1 MHNLWGCRL
10 ARPESRKIERAEA
23 FQLEKL
29 ENEPNRKKP
38 TRQLE
43 IQKFLPRRWKW
54 MKSLRLSEGILGY
67 RSMDWFYQWTDL

>member
-29 ENEPNRKKP
+29 ENEPNQKKP
-38 TRQLE
+38 NSKTGDTKIFAAAL
-43 IQKFLPRRWKW
+43 K
-54 MKSLRLSEGILGY
+54 
-67 RSMDWFYQWTDL
+67 MDEESTP